1 MPFRA
6 LILTIV
12 MLIVVREVLIRQLAL
27 DNIYN
32 TIGNT
37 FIVQSKTYLVII
49 SLSKSQL
56 RTHNRV

>member
-12 MLIVVREVLIRQLAL
+12 MLIVIREVLIRQLAL

>member
-6 LILTIV
+6 LILTVV
-12 MLIVVREVLIRQLAL
+12 MLMSFRRQLAL

-37 FIVQSKTYLVII
+37 FIVQCKSYLAII
-49 SLSKSQL
+49 CHSKSQS
-56 RTHNRV
+56 RTDNIV